1 MLLNSSVLMCSLE
14 GDGTIG
20 FVRKKGN
27 PVAQVGILTVGE
39 LV

>member
-1 MLLNSSVLMCSLE
+1 MLLNSSVFNVFFA

-27 PVAQVGILTVGE
+27 PVAQVGISTVGE